1 GRRERA
7 RSFVDDARTDRGDQG
22 RGRCEKRI
30 DRSTGNFTISL
41 GTLRLRP
48 RSAGGVPGA
57 YRGKH
62 RSDAGRGLSIFDSRA
77 RDPPLQHAVEPA
89 GVTSPPPAA
98 AMPLARPARATARS
112 AESPCA
118 EARRAQARRT
128 RLLHSRGIALL
139 VVLVS
144 MLILTL
150 AAASLVR
157 KALATASASG
167 MIAVRYNLAL
177 AGLSAVEAGASIA
190 AGGAAA
196 PDLDVD
202 APSANYYAWRQPGE
216 DARGVPAALQTR
228 DAFPPGARVL
238 TAG

>member
-1 GRRERA
+1 
-7 RSFVDDARTDRGDQG
+7 
-22 RGRCEKRI
+22 
-30 DRSTGNFTISL
+30 
-41 GTLRLRP
+41 
-48 RSAGGVPGA
+48 
-57 YRGKH
+57 
-62 RSDAGRGLSIFDSRA
+62 
-77 RDPPLQHAVEPA
+77 
-89 GVTSPPPAA
+89 
-98 AMPLARPARATARS
+98 M
-112 AESPCA
+112 
-118 EARRAQARRT
+118 
-128 RLLHSRGIALL
+128 
-139 VVLVS
+139 VLVS

-177 AGLSAVEAGASIA
+177 AGLSAVEAGAAIA

-202 APSANYYAWRQPGE
+202 APSANYYAWRHPGE

-238 TAG
+238 TAGDLAVRYVVERLCVAPGPAAPERCTLSPPSVAAVSGSPEPGEQAPAPYYRVSARIDAPDGSAGYVQAMLGPGSAAKRVAWRIVDEP